1 MKNEHEVLINVVE
14 LASELADASLIA
26 NWSESIQI
34 FQDDQ
39 AEILEYTEEA
49 QDIFNELY
57 DNFVTNLT
65 NLYNL
70 ETYYLHNK

>member
-39 AEILEYTEEA
+39 VEILEYTEEA

-57 DNFVTNLT
+57 DNFYDVILNC
-65 NLYNL
+65 
-70 ETYYLHNK
+70 KV